1 MRPST
6 IRLSVAVLTFVIG
19 SWLSHQLMIFR
30 MFAMGCGPHHASDGY
45 VSIFDGIKVGTTS
58 QKVDS
63 PDEVVDELN
72 KFSKQAVW
80 IIERGPK
87 LDAEGSVV
95 GKSLVAIVR
104 SPSSGEQLAELVWT
118 DGRRVCFI
126 SSKSLPHVLAFERAQ
141 ELPKWLSRWI
151 IN

>member
-1 MRPST
+1 
-6 IRLSVAVLTFVIG
+6 
-19 SWLSHQLMIFR
+19 MIFR
-30 MFAMGCGPHHASDGY
+30 MFAMGCGPHHASHGYGY
-45 VSIFDGIKVGTTS
+45 VSMFDGVKVGTWS
-58 QKVDS
+58 QRFDS

-72 KFSKQAVW
+72 KFSGRAAW
-80 IIERGPK
+80 IVERGPK

-95 GKSLVAIVR
+95 AERLVAIVH
-104 SPSSGEQLAELVWT
+104 SPSSGEQMAELVWT

-126 SSKSLPHVLAFERAQ
+126 SSTSLPHVLAFERAQ